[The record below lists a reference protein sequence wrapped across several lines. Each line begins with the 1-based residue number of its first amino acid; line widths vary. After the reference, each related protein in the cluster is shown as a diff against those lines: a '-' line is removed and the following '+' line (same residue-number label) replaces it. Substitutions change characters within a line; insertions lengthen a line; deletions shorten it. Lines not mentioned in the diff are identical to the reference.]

1 MKLTNMI
8 GVASTVGGLLSNNFR
23 RSRFAK
29 PGKQGIWAKELPSH
43 INNYGIQRDNL
54 GIIICPVPKVMRD
67 RFNQTY
73 SENLLGVTRRSESF
87 NIPGKTIQTSETRR
101 YGVGP
106 TSRMPVG
113 SVNPYTLTI
122 NFVADQ
128 MGLYYQYW
136 QAWMDG
142 IVRTQGRSRSSVST
156 PNNWGTHFFEVE
168 YFNNYTV
175 DITLL
180 ELDPKYDEAVETKLI
195 NAYPIGIQDHV
206 INWGNSGFVTFNVE
220 FAVEAID
227 VKTDKI
233 LSGGK
238 LPPPPNVSRSSLV
251 SNLIKAGN
259 AVQLL
264 SSMKSSGGLKGAA
277 GIIGVGAAA
286 LANFGGVRR

>member
-1 MKLTNMI
+1 MI
-8 GVASTVGGLLSNNFR
+8 GTASTIGGLLSNNFR

-29 PGKQGIWAKELPSH
+29 PGKQGSWAKELPSH

-54 GIIICPVPKVMRD
+54 GIIICPVAKVLRD
-67 RFNQTY
+67 RWNN
-73 SENLLGVTRRSESF
+73 SNENLVGVTRRSESF
-87 NIPGKTIQTSETRR
+87 NIPGKTIQTSEVRR
-101 YGVGP
+101 YGIGT

-113 SVNPYTLTI
+113 SVNPPTFTI

-136 QAWMDG
+136 HAWMDG
-142 IVRTQGRSRSSVST
+142 IVRTQGRSKSSIST

-168 YFNNYTV
+168 YFNNYAV

-180 ELDPKYDEAVETKLI
+180 ELDPKYDEAVETKLV

-220 FAVEAID
+220 FAVEAVD
-227 VKTDKI
+227 VKIDK
-233 LSGGK
+233 LKNGF
-238 LPPPPNVSRSSLV
+238 LPPAPKASRSSLV

-277 GIIGVGAAA
+277 GIIGVGAVA

>member
-1 MKLTNMI
+1 MI

-29 PGKQGIWAKELPSH
+29 PGKQGDWAKEIPSH

-54 GIIICPVPKVMRD
+54 GIVICPVAKVIRD
-67 RFNQTY
+67 RWNN
-73 SENLLGVTRRSESF
+73 SNENLLGVTRRSESF
-87 NIPGKTIQTSETRR
+87 NIPGKAIQTSETRR
-101 YGVGP
+101 YGIGP
-106 TSRMPVG
+106 VSRMPVG
-113 SVNPYTLTI
+113 SVNPSTFTI

-128 MGLYYQYW
+128 TGLYYQYW

-142 IVRTQGRSRSSVST
+142 IVRTQGRSQSSVST
-156 PNNWGTHFFEVE
+156 PNNWGTYFYEVE
-168 YFNNYTV
+168 YFSNYTV

-220 FAVEAID
+220 FAVEAVDVRID
-227 VKTDKI
+227 K
-233 LSGGK
+233 LNNGGK
-238 LPPPPNVSRSSLV
+238 LPAPPKASRSSLV